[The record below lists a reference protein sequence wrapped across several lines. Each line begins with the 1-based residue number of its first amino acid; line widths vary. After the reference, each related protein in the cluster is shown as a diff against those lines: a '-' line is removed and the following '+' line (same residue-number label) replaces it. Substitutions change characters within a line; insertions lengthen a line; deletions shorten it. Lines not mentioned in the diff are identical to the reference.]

1 MALIHSGHRGERRN
15 RTAGPSEGGPPPF
28 RTVRRFCTSFLE
40 LWGSISNGSDV
51 ALAVG
56 RTGTTLRVM
65 RAYALVTAVSPQ
77 KAVDVYLRA
86 EEAEKALEAALR
98 DEPHWGAGLL
108 RVEEIELDE
117 RDVSAN

>member
-1 MALIHSGHRGERRN
+1 
-15 RTAGPSEGGPPPF
+15 
-28 RTVRRFCTSFLE
+28 
-40 LWGSISNGSDV
+40 
-51 ALAVG
+51 
-56 RTGTTLRVM
+56 M